1 MKKRKYTK
9 TRRAEQQEETR
20 DKIVEA
26 AMALH
31 EELGP
36 RATSISAIAERAG
49 VQRLTVYRH
58 FEDDVAIFQACSSRW
73 FELNPPPGPSL
84 WQELAPA
91 AQRTEEALVNIY
103 TYYSN
108 SAAMLN
114 RVYSDEADVPA
125 LQEVMQGFRLY
136 LEGISN
142 DLLKAWQPESKK
154 RKDIKTLINHAVQF
168 STWKSFS
175 QEQMKERKIAEL
187 MTKCIDRIA
196 SY

>member
-1 MKKRKYTK
+1 MKKRKYRK
-9 TRRAEQQEETR
+9 IRRAEQQAQTR

-73 FELNPPPGPSL
+73 LEINPPPDPSL
-84 WQELAPA
+84 WQQLTPA
-91 AQRTEEALVNIY
+91 AQRTEEALRNLY
-103 TYYSN
+103 TYYAGN
-108 SAAMLN
+108 ARMLS

-125 LQEVMQGFRLY
+125 LQEVIEGFRSY
-136 LEGISN
+136 LNGIAN
-142 DLLKAWQPESKK
+142 DLLNAWQPESKK
-154 RKDIKTLINHAVQF
+154 RKDVKALIKHAVQF
-168 STWKSFS
+168 FTWKSFS
-175 QEQMKERKIAEL
+175 QEKMKERRIAQV
-187 MTKCIDRIA
+187 MSKCIDRIA
-196 SY
+196 S

>member
-9 TRRAEQQEETR
+9 TRRAELQEQTR

-73 FELNPPPGPSL
+73 FELNPPPDPSL

-91 AQRTEEALVNIY
+91 AQRTEEALLNIY
-103 TYYSN
+103 TYYADTAS
-108 SAAMLN
+108 MLSGVI
-114 RVYSDEADVPA
+114 RDEAEVPA
-125 LQEVMQGFRLY
+125 LQEVMKGFRSY
-136 LEGISN
+136 LDRIGN

-154 RKDIKTLINHAVQF
+154 RKDIKALINHAMQF
-168 STWKSFS
+168 STWQSFS
-175 QEQMKERKIAEL
+175 QEKMKERRMAEV

-196 SY
+196 S

>member
-9 TRRAEQQEETR
+9 TRRAELQEQTR

-26 AMALH
+26 AMTLH

-36 RATSISAIAERAG
+36 RATTISAIAERAG

-58 FEDDVAIFQACSSRW
+58 FEDDIAIFQACSSRW
-73 FELNPPPGPSL
+73 FELNPPPDPSL

-91 AQRTEEALVNIY
+91 AQRTEEALLNIY
-103 TYYSN
+103 TYY
-108 SAAMLN
+108 ADTATMLSGVI
-114 RVYSDEADVPA
+114 RDEAEVPA
-125 LQEVMQGFRLY
+125 LHEVMKSFRSY
-136 LEGISN
+136 LDRIGN

-154 RKDIKTLINHAVQF
+154 RKDIKALINHALQF
-168 STWKSFS
+168 STWQSFS
-175 QEQMKERKIAEL
+175 QEKMKERRMAVV

-196 SY
+196 S

>member
-1 MKKRKYTK
+1 MKKRKYRK
-9 TRRAEQQEETR
+9 TRRAEQEEQTR

-73 FELNPPPGPSL
+73 FELNPPPDPSL
-84 WQELAPA
+84 WQLLDPA
-91 AQRTEEALVNIY
+91 AQRTEEALRNLY
-103 TYYSN
+103 TYYSGN
-108 SAAMLN
+108 ARMLS

-125 LQEVMQGFRLY
+125 LQEVMGEFRSY
-136 LEGISN
+136 LDRIGN
-142 DLLKAWQPESKK
+142 DLLKAWQPESQK
-154 RKDIKTLINHAVQF
+154 RKDIKALINHALQF

-175 QEQMKERKIAEL
+175 QEKMKERRIAEV
-187 MTKCIDRIA
+187 MTKCIGSIA
-196 SY
+196 S

>member
-9 TRRAEQQEETR
+9 TRRAELQEQTR

-36 RATSISAIAERAG
+36 RATTISAIAERAG

-58 FEDDVAIFQACSSRW
+58 FEDDIAIFQACSSRW
-73 FELNPPPGPSL
+73 FELNPPPDPSL

-91 AQRTEEALVNIY
+91 AQRTEEALLNIY
-103 TYYSN
+103 TYYADTAS
-108 SAAMLN
+108 MLSGVI
-114 RVYSDEADVPA
+114 RDEAEVPA
-125 LQEVMQGFRLY
+125 LQEVMKSFRSY
-136 LEGISN
+136 LDRIGN

-154 RKDIKTLINHAVQF
+154 RKDIKALINHALQF
-168 STWKSFS
+168 STWQSFS
-175 QEQMKERKIAEL
+175 QEKMKERRMAVV

-196 SY
+196 S